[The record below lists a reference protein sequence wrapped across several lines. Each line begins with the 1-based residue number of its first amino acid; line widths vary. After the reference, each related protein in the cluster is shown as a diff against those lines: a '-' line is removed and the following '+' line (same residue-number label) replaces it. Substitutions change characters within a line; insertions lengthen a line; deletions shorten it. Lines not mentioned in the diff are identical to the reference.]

1 MQHLGI
7 TRSLVIGG
15 LMTLAMGLLSNTAL
29 AQSPLPDEAA
39 IRANAP
45 ASATFVYAVPSVT
58 TTLDYQPYE
67 GDANRFVDIPLESKL
82 ILYDPTKL
90 AGQGCEQ
97 LASLTD
103 LKGDLATE
111 WSYSGDRKTITFK
124 LRDAKSEYGNTLTA
138 EDVKWSIERTM
149 ALSPIAK
156 FNYFSIADYK
166 KEGAVTVVDDHT
178 VQINVNS
185 PTALDV
191 VENLVFFAIIYDSTE
206 AKKHATEADPW
217 AVDWLKTHT
226 ANFGP
231 WKIADFQ
238 PGQQV
243 TYEPNPNYYGERGN
257 ITKFILRA
265 VPDASTRRQLLEAG
279 SVDWAARLSLN
290 DYKSL
295 QNAAGVT
302 VRMCQSPN
310 RDNLVLNLKNDILK
324 NDQVRAAISMA
335 IDRQAIVD
343 GAYLGFGKP
352 AVTGLS
358 SYYSYPT
365 PDATY
370 TYDVEKAK
378 ATLAAAGYPNGFELK
393 LLYSPSRPGPMA
405 QQSAILMQSM
415 LGKIGI
421 KVTLEQVAS
430 GTEFSDRFLKG
441 HYDAIVWQEPPLIAD
456 PYFSAAIYNM
466 SGSFQNSFGFN
477 SPEYDQLVRDVATT
491 APGPDRDAKMSEL
504 AGLGVTAYPV
514 IYLVDDVF
522 LQAHRANIAG
532 YVARPDGEVYASEL
546 VKGN

>member
-166 KEGAVTVVDDHT
+166 KEGAVTVVDDRT